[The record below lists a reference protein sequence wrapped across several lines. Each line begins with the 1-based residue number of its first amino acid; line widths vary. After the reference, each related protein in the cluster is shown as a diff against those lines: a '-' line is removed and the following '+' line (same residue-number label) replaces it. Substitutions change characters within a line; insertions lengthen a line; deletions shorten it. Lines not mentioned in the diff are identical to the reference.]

1 MIRLTDE
8 IAITA
13 DDMQYIVGR
22 PYTSPRGA
30 VKIKNPKYYHKL
42 SAALQQAVTD
52 CVRAG
57 VADERITELRQVVA
71 EQARLE
77 QEFSEKLKG
86 GMSNGDLR
94 HRVREAVDRAGLARL
109 CPELPRR
116 GTESGRH
123 AGSQS

>member
-1 MIRLTDE
+1 
-8 IAITA
+8 
-13 DDMQYIVGR
+13 MQYIVGR

-57 VADERITELRQVVA
+57 VADERITELRQVGGR

-86 GMSNGDLR
+86 
-94 HRVREAVDRAGLARL
+94 VYV
-109 CPELPRR
+109 
-116 GTESGRH
+116 
-123 AGSQS
+123 